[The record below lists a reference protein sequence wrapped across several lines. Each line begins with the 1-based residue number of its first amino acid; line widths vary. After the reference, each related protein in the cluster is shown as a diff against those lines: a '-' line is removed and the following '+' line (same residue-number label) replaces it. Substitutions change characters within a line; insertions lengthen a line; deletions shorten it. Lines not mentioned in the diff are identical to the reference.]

1 MITVLIAYLLGSIPF
16 GLLIGRFKGI
26 DVRSVGSG
34 NIGATNL
41 LRVGGKFLGLLTLL
55 LDFSKGF
62 IGVYVA
68 SLYEPSMLNLAAVAS
83 VIGHIYPIWLRFD
96 GGKGVATAAGALL
109 CLNVQIFSV
118 AIIVWAIVFL
128 IYKIS
133 SLSSL
138 SACIVAGV
146 SSFWF
151 LDNVEDR
158 SVVLLI
164 LFLVI
169 LRHRQ
174 NIIRL
179 LRKEEKRV

>member
-1 MITVLIAYLLGSIPF
+1 MITVVLAYLLGSIPF
-16 GLLIGRFKGI
+16 GLLIGRLKGI
-26 DVRSVGSG
+26 DVRSAGSG

-41 LRVGGKFLGLLTLL
+41 LRVGGKLLGLLTLL

-62 IGVYVA
+62 IGVYIA
-68 SLYEPSMLNLAAVAS
+68 NLYEPSMLNLAAIAAVL
-83 VIGHIYPIWLRFD
+83 GHIYPVWLRFN

-109 CLNVQIFSV
+109 CLNAQIFSV
-118 AIIVWAIVFL
+118 AIIAWAIVFL
-128 IYKIS
+128 ISKIS

-138 SACIVAGV
+138 SACIAAGV
-146 SSFWF
+146 SSFWL
-151 LDNVEDR
+151 LDNLEDR

-169 LRHRQ
+169 LRHKQ

-179 LRKEEKRV
+179 LRKEEKRI